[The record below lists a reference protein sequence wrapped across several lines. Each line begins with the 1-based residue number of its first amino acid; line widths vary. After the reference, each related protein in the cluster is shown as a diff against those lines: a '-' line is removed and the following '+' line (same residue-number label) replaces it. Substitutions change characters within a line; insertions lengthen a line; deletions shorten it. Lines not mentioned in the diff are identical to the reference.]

1 MRSERADL
9 PVYVNAVP
17 GDQAAGRTEDPEVVT
32 ELSFQRAQRAKREA
46 SEALGVGD
54 LDRAKQ
60 IYQAASLDLRELD
73 VSGAPAETAAEI
85 GDEVRILEEL
95 AVQAEMDQVLAR
107 KRALADHHRK
117 SRKRGRGN

>member
-1 MRSERADL
+1 MKSERRRSRSPSTSSRATR
-9 PVYVNAVP
+9 PP
-17 GDQAAGRTEDPEVVT
+17 AAPRTPRSTT
-32 ELSFQRAQRAKREA
+32 ELAFQRAQRAKREA
-46 SEALGVGD
+46 TDALRDGD
-54 LDRAKQ
+54 VDRAKQ
-60 IYQAASLDLRELD
+60 IYHAASLDLRELD

-117 SRKRGRGN
+117 SRKRGRES